1 MDTSTVA
8 INQASYITVSAA
20 KASNSTAGQ
29 LSSLSG
35 TISSKDSAASK
46 LSISK
51 SSSILEKFSTA
62 KAKANSVA
70 QSLKTADETMEN
82 VGNLVEEMK
91 QVLESAVKNFP
102 PFPNGSEERV
112 RLLRS
117 FRGLR
122 TLIDK
127 LTIPPDASEN
137 NEASNS
143 LSEENINNGWEIK
156 IVNSESTY
164 VINSKELSA
173 GSNGLDI
180 PEIND
185 NSTYEEIILAMDKLN
200 DAKVSIDSKRA
211 ALAERVNN
219 ISLYDNLGIAN
230 TDQTDQNSAEIYTK
244 IFSDVEAE
252 EVSTEIKEKLFEN
265 EYKSITSS
273 SGQIDQLWE

>member
-8 INQASYITVSAA
+8 INQASYITVSTA

-35 TISSKDSAASK
+35 TNSSRGNAASK
-46 LSISK
+46 LTISN
-51 SSSILEKFSTA
+51 SSSVLEKLSTA

-82 VGNLVEEMK
+82 VGNIVDEMK
-91 QVLESAVKNFP
+91 QFLESAVKNFP
-102 PFPNGSEERV
+102 PFPDGSEERV

-137 NEASNS
+137 TEASNS
-143 LSEENINNGWEIK
+143 FSGETNNNGWEIK

-164 VINSKELSA
+164 VIKSQEISA

-180 PEIND
+180 PEINE
-185 NSTYEEIILAMDKLN
+185 NSTYEEIVVAMEKLN
-200 DAKVSIDSKRA
+200 DAKVSINSKRA
-211 ALAERVNN
+211 ALAEQVNN
-219 ISLYDNLGIAN
+219 ISLYEDMGIGN
-230 TDQTDQNSAEIYTK
+230 TDQTDQNSEGIYTK

-252 EVSTEIKEKLFEN
+252 EISTEIKDKLFET
-265 EYKSITSS
+265 EYDSLAGT
-273 SGQIDQLWE
+273 SGQIVQLWE